1 MPFPLIPVITAAAG
15 LGSSLINHFSA
26 RSLSNNAFRQNVN
39 MWNLQN
45 QYNSPANQVA
55 RLTAAGLNPA
65 LAYGGSSQVVGNSDS
80 PPQLDYQGVYQQPLI
95 QPGLAMDAQQALSMA
110 YQRDLTMSQVEK
122 NAAETIESLN
132 RGKMSGAEADYAKD
146 YAVEKLKS
154 MRLMNDKVYLDT
166 QKVDQEIN
174 NLIATR
180 NLTKEQIRSLELANE
195 LNDRIMEARVYSFEL
210 QNQESIARSR
220 ELYARIGKYSA
231 EIGVLRQEA
240 QKLATENSFLPAQ
253 LTADLGK
260 SMVSI
265 KGMTKQ
271 MEEIDARIANIAVRT
286 SIDQKELKNW
296 FWTHM
301 FMPTDQAL
309 AKDITTM
316 VGAGAIAFK

>member
-1 MPFPLIPVITAAAG
+1 MPFPLIPVITAAAA

-26 RSLSNNAFRQNVN
+26 KSLSNNAFRQNVN

-80 PPQLDYQGVYQQPLI
+80 PPQLDYQGAFQQPLI
-95 QPGLAMDAQQALSMA
+95 QPGLAMEAQQALSMQ
-110 YQRDLTMSQVEK
+110 YQRDLTRSQVEK

-132 RGKMSGAEADYAKD
+132 RGKLSGAEADFAKE

-154 MRLMNDKVYLDT
+154 MRLMNDKTYLDT
-166 QKVDQEIN
+166 QEVDQEIN

-180 NLTKEQIRSLELANE
+180 NLTAQQHRALELQNE
-195 LNDRIMEARVYSFEL
+195 LNDRIMEARVYSFDL

-220 ELYARIGKYSA
+220 ELYARMGKYRA
-231 EIGVLRQEA
+231 EIGVLQQEA
-240 QKLATENSFLPAQ
+240 RKLATENSFLPTMLA
-253 LTADLGK
+253 TDLGK
-260 SMVSI
+260 SIVSI
-265 KGMTKQ
+265 QGMTKQ